1 MKATITEVFAIA
13 LLIATVLAA
22 PTRPKGT
29 SFTVQRRQLSAT
41 GPRSG
46 PAALGKAMRKYGWE
60 VPKGISRV
68 KSQQPNVHATEDE
81 DEGRVTATPE
91 EGDASFLSPIR
102 IGGQPMMMNFDTGSS
117 DLWVF
122 STSLGSEDIQG
133 QSLYDPKKSE
143 TFKPLQGSTW
153 KITYGD
159 KSGASGIVG
168 TDVVDIGGAEVQE
181 QAIELATD
189 VTESFVEDADSDGL
203 VGLGFGSINT
213 VKPRQQKTFF
223 ENVQDSLENPLF
235 TANLRH
241 ATVGSYQFGRIDESM
256 FEGDLSYTPID
267 KSQGF
272 WQIDSKSFAIGD
284 GPKQTNPNA
293 SPAIMD
299 TGTSLILADDDVVR
313 AYWSQVE
320 GAEMDAD
327 GGVTFPCAVQLPD
340 FHIALG
346 PTYMAT
352 VPGELMNW
360 QRVGRQICY
369 GGMQSNRGQG
379 LQIYGDVL
387 FKAQYVVFDGT
398 PGKEAIGA
406 APHK

>member
-1 MKATITEVFAIA
+1 MKATITRILTIVLFF
-13 LLIATVLAA
+13 ATVSAA
-22 PTRPKGT
+22 PTKPKGI

-41 GPRSG
+41 APRSG

-68 KSQQPNVHATEDE
+68 KSQQPKVHATGD
-81 DEGRVTATPE
+81 DDKGRVAATPM

-122 STSLGSEDIQG
+122 STSLGSEDVQG
-133 QSLYDPKKSE
+133 QSLYDPKKSS
-143 TFKPLQGSTW
+143 TFKPLQGLTW

-168 TDVVDIGGAEVQE
+168 TDIVDVGGAEVKE
-181 QAIELATD
+181 QAVELAVD

-213 VKPRQQKTFF
+213 VQPRQQKTFF
-223 ENVQDSLENPLF
+223 ENVQDSLEKPLF

-241 ATVGSYQFGRIDESM
+241 AMVGSYQFGRIDESM
-256 FEGDLSYTPID
+256 FEGDLAYTPID

-272 WQIDSKSFAIGD
+272 WQIESKSFAIGD
-284 GPKQTNPNA
+284 GPKQENPNA

-327 GGVTFPCAVQLPD
+327 RGVVFPCAVQLPD

-352 VPGELMNW
+352 VPGELMSW
-360 QRVGRQICY
+360 QKVGRRICY